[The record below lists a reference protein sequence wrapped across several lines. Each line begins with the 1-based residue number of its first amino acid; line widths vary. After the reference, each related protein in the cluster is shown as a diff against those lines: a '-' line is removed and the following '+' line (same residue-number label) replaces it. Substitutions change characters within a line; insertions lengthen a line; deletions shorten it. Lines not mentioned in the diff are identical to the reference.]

1 MILSLK
7 LDTLIDVRKLI
18 PSIQVQVLDSEED
31 SDVLSGVLLSLSG
44 GKVVGIDSDG
54 DSLSTISRSW
64 LLVKRNVCHFVF
76 L

>member
-1 MILSLK
+1 M
-7 LDTLIDVRKLI
+7 IDVRKLI
-18 PSIQVQVLDSEED
+18 PSIQVQVLDGEED

>member
-54 DSLSTISRSW
+54 VIDHIAFMAPCIT
-64 LLVKRNVCHFVF
+64 
-76 L
+76 